1 MLKMLWF
8 DLLRLVARV
17 EHLNLLEHMVA
28 LFLCQVALFSLI
40 KLIELLN
47 QEIVPIFHKVLNLFL
62 EAELV
67 VRVKYG
73 KQQVH
78 EQKETKDQESNKEY
92 AIELIELVC
101 R

>member
-1 MLKMLWF
+1 
-8 DLLRLVARV
+8 
-17 EHLNLLEHMVA
+17 MVA
-28 LFLCQVALFSLI
+28 LFLCQVALFSFI

-47 QEIVPIFHKVLNLFL
+47 QETVPIVHKILNLFL

-78 EQKETKDQESNKEY
+78 EQK
-92 AIELIELVC
+92 
-101 R
+101 